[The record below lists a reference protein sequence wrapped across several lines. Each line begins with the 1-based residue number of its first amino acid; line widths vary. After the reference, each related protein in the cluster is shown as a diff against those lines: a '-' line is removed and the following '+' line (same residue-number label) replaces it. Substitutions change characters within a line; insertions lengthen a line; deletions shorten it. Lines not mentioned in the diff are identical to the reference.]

1 VKITASNQSRMAGIV
16 LLLLVAFSYWP
27 VYHADFINFDDF
39 LYVSSNDY
47 VKAGF
52 TVNSIRWA
60 FTSFDLSN
68 WHPVT
73 MLSHM
78 LDYSLF
84 GMNAAG
90 HHLMN
95 VLLHAGNTLLLFLV
109 LRTATGALWRSAG
122 VAFLFALHPLH
133 VESVAWISERKDV
146 LSAFF
151 MFLSLYVYAD
161 YVNKQTVFRYLAS
174 FVLFVLAL
182 MAKPM
187 AVSFPFLLLLLD
199 YWPFGRHRRPIS
211 DAFRHVGKRQGIPF
225 LIVEK
230 VPFLLMS
237 VVFSVLTYLA
247 QSQTGAVSTLAALP
261 LHVRSANAI
270 NAYALYV
277 VNMLFPYNLSV
288 FYPLTANLPI
298 WRTILAACF
307 IVLTTGIA
315 WHWRQRRP
323 FFVVGWLWFL
333 GALVPVIGLVQVGSQ
348 AMADRY
354 TYIPLVGLFILLV
367 WMLPSISPGK
377 KSVMAI
383 EGAILLSL
391 ALFLIVTTRSQA
403 ATWANTMSVFTRA
416 DEASGGNVL
425 AKLQV
430 AGQYAQKGKRAE
442 AESRFEE
449 LLALTPTNITALHNF
464 GVFLANYRDYDR
476 AIDYLQRALRLQPN
490 SVTVHNS
497 LAKAL
502 RERGKGDDVNEAEKL
517 LRHSLT
523 LKPENPETRYYL
535 GMLLAGSEEH
545 RPEATIHFR
554 EAIRINPGHQ
564 RARLGLAITLRLTGQ
579 EVEAERHYLRV
590 CEENPVIIAE
600 NFFNV
605 GGHFA
610 EQNKLEEAA
619 AEIRRGLRILPDNT
633 GARMFLAGLLE
644 QKGNKAEALK
654 EYQTILTIHPKDVPA
669 LIGSGTVLASLN
681 NQDEALRFLQEA
693 LRIEPE
699 SVSAHNNIGIV
710 LLRNKKSEE
719 ALAHFRKAARKEP
732 DNSEVHYNMGLVYE
746 KMDQFARAEEQMAQA
761 IRCRP
766 DYPAAQA
773 ALSRIRKRTP

>member
-1 VKITASNQSRMAGIV
+1 VKITASNQSRIAGVV
-16 LLLLVAFSYWP
+16 LLLLVAFCYRP
-27 VYHADFINFDDF
+27 VYHANFINFDDF

-95 VLLHAGNTLLLFLV
+95 VLIHAGNTLLLFLV

-151 MFLSLYVYAD
+151 LFLSLYAYAG
-161 YVNKQTVFRYLAS
+161 YVHKRTVFHYLAA

-182 MAKPM
+182 MSKPM
-187 AVSFPFLLLLLD
+187 AVTFPFLLLLLD
-199 YWPFGRHRRPIS
+199 YWPFGRYSHPTS
-211 DAFRHVGKRQGIPF
+211 DAFRNAGGRLRIP
-225 LIVEK
+225 LPIVEK
-230 VPFLLMS
+230 IPFLLMS

-247 QSQTGAVSTLAALP
+247 QSQTGAVSSLAALP
-261 LHVRSANAI
+261 LHVRCANAI

-288 FYPLTANLPI
+288 FYPLTANLPL

-307 IVLTTGIA
+307 LVLTTGLA
-315 WHWRQRRP
+315 WHWRKRRP
-323 FFVVGWLWFL
+323 FVIVGWLWYL
-333 GALVPVIGLVQVGSQ
+333 GTLVPVIGLVQVGSQ
-348 AMADRY
+348 ALADRY
-354 TYIPLVGLFILLV
+354 TYIPLVGLFILLI
-367 WMLPSISPGK
+367 WMLPSASPRK
-377 KSVMAI
+377 KTVMAI
-383 EGAILLSL
+383 EGAILLPI

-403 ATWANTMSVFTRA
+403 ATWADTMSVFMRA
-416 DEASGGNVL
+416 DEASDGNVL

-430 AGQYAQKGKRAE
+430 AGQYAQRGKRTE
-442 AESRFEE
+442 AENRFEE
-449 LLALTPTNITALHNF
+449 LLAFTPTNITALHNF
-464 GVFLANYRDYDR
+464 GVFLANNREYDR
-476 AIDYLQRALRLQPN
+476 GIDYLRKALRLQPN

-502 RERGKGDDVNEAEKL
+502 TERGKDDDADEAERL
-517 LRHSLT
+517 LRRSLT

-535 GMLLAGSEEH
+535 AMLLAGSAEH
-545 RPEATIHFR
+545 RPEAIIHFR
-554 EAIRINPGHQ
+554 EAIRINPGYQ

-579 EVEAERHYLRV
+579 NAEAERQYLRV

-605 GGHFA
+605 GGRLA
-610 EQNKLEEAA
+610 EQNRLEEAA
-619 AEIRRGLRILPDNT
+619 TEIRRGLRILPDNI
-633 GARMFLAGLLE
+633 GGRLFLAGLLE
-644 QKGNKAEALK
+644 QKGNKVEALK
-654 EYQTILTIHPKDVPA
+654 EYKRILNAHPKDISA
-669 LIGSGTVLASLN
+669 LIGAGTVLASLN
-681 NQDEALRFLQEA
+681 RHDEALCFLHEA

-699 SVSAHNNIGIV
+699 NVSAHNNIGIV
-710 LLRNKKSEE
+710 LLRKGENEE
-719 ALAHFRKAARKEP
+719 ALAHFREATRKEP
-732 DNSEVHYNMGLVYE
+732 NNGEVHYNMGLVYE
-746 KMDQFARAEEQMAQA
+746 KMNQFVRAEGQMGWA
-761 IRCRP
+761 IRCKP

-773 ALSRIRKRTP
+773 ALLRIRKRTP